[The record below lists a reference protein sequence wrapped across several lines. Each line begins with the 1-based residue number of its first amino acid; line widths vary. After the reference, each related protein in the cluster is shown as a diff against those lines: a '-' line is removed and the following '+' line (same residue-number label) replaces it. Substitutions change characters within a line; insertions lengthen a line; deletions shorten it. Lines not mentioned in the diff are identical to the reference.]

1 MKQPQGAL
9 GGISEIS
16 QGKGTTKGMPKNH
29 LCASPPFVVFPLP
42 SPHSLTHF
50 LTMLGSLGLLQETF
64 GLFSAGLPGKYDVIL
79 LRIMDLFSYHC
90 LWWGM
95 NLEKHSCI
103 TFLGEG

>member
-1 MKQPQGAL
+1 
-9 GGISEIS
+9 
-16 QGKGTTKGMPKNH
+16 
-29 LCASPPFVVFPLP
+29 
-42 SPHSLTHF
+42 
-50 LTMLGSLGLLQETF
+50 MLGSLGLLQETF